1 MPLGL
6 VGLQPKG
13 PLHQKAPTVGTR
25 LTRRFRMA
33 AAQRNAEA
41 QFALAV
47 AYENGDG
54 VPQDSVTAF
63 NWCTPPHPSLAYACK
78 H

>member
-1 MPLGL
+1 
-6 VGLQPKG
+6 
-13 PLHQKAPTVGTR
+13 
-25 LTRRFRMA
+25 MA

-63 NWCTPPHPSLAYACK
+63 NWCAPPHPSVAYACK